1 MNTKYYVLITIVELI
16 LVLHNY
22 GFQDTLL
29 IKIII
34 DYWSKTNM
42 HATQLFIGFNITRTT
57 NLQMVRVR

>member
-1 MNTKYYVLITIVELI
+1 MNTKYYVLITIVELF

-34 DYWSKTNM
+34 DY
-42 HATQLFIGFNITRTT
+42 
-57 NLQMVRVR
+57 